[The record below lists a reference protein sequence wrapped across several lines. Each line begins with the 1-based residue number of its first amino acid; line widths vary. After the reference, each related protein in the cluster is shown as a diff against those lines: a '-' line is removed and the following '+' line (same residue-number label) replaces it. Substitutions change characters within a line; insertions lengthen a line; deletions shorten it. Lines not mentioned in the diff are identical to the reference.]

1 MLGNTTKTPITTRWS
16 SLRLKGAVVVVTG
29 GSRGLGK
36 ELALAFAREGC
47 QLIVGARTGLEEL
60 EQEIKGMG
68 SFCQT
73 CAVDLSSEQGLAD
86 FGEFIFRPSGRV
98 DILVNNLGYTHP
110 FCSVEKLD
118 WKEIE
123 RSFHLNLFVPLSL
136 IRLLLPVMRAQ
147 NSGTIV
153 NIGSFSGRRA
163 VPSLSAYS
171 ASKFALRGLTE
182 AVAKELQ
189 GTEIVCFSASPGGMN
204 TAMRAAALGAEDAA
218 RQQHPSFVA
227 GCIIDAI
234 KGQIPNGADLVVRG
248 GKATVKLPEG
258 NEAN

>member
-1 MLGNTTKTPITTRWS
+1 M
-16 SLRLKGAVVVVTG
+16 
-29 GSRGLGK
+29 
-36 ELALAFAREGC
+36 ALAREGC

-60 EQEIKGMG
+60 EQEIKAMG
-68 SFCQT
+68 SSCHT
-73 CAVDLSSEQGLAD
+73 SAVDLGSEQGLAD
-86 FGEFIFRPSGRV
+86 FGEFIFRTSGKV

-110 FCSVEKLD
+110 FCPVEELD
-118 WKEIE
+118 WAEIE
-123 RSFHLNLFVPLSL
+123 RSFLLNLFVPFSL
-136 IRLLLPVMRAQ
+136 IRLVLPLMRAQ
-147 NSGTIV
+147 NAGTIV

-204 TAMRAAALGAEDAA
+204 TEMRAAALGEEDAA

-227 GCIIDAI
+227 GCVVDAI
-234 KGQIPNGADLVVRG
+234 KGRIPNGADLVVRG
-248 GKATVKLPEG
+248 GMALVKLPEG
-258 NEAN
+258 NDTN